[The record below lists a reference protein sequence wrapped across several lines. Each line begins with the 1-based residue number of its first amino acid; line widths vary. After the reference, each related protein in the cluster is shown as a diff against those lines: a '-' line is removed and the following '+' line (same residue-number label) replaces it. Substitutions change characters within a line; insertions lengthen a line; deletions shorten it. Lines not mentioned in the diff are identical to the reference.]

1 MTLDW
6 AALCVCWI
14 PFASDLELSLSPSR
28 RSVSPMHAPSHSA
41 ALPAGVDPIPVPDTE
56 REAEMLLILL
66 DAGLYPRIQPKS
78 SERQLSGTAENGR
91 EGLVTE

>member
-1 MTLDW
+1 
-6 AALCVCWI
+6 
-14 PFASDLELSLSPSR
+14 
-28 RSVSPMHAPSHSA
+28 MHAPSHSA

-66 DAGLYPRIQPKS
+66 DAGLCPRIQPKS